1 VPWDRW
7 WRALVEAE
15 EEGAGT
21 GTACPELAEHEAR
34 RPVHGEVRMKTST
47 EKEKRRGND
56 QTVIDSTK
64 QIYYGVENDDI
75 YPCGGGG

>member
-1 VPWDRW
+1 
-7 WRALVEAE
+7 VEAR
-15 EEGAGT
+15 EEGT
-21 GTACPELAEHEAR
+21 RTDTTCPELAEHEAR

-56 QTVIDSTK
+56 QTVMDSTK